1 MINKEQKTTINN
13 NKQQKTTLPEP
24 LIIPGRECLF
34 FLYNVVLG
42 FKGKRKYHLIN
53 I

>member
-1 MINKEQKTTINN
+1 MINKEQKITINN

-34 FLYNVVLG
+34 FYTMLCWDLKE
-42 FKGKRKYHLIN
+42 KGN
-53 I
+53 IT